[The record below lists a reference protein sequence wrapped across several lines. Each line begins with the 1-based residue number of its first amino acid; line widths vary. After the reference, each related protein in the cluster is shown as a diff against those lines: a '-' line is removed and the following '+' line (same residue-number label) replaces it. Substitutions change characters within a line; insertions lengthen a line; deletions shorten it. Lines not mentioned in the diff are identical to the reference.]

1 MENGSWAPTAMN
13 CMKTILADLKN
24 ITYIEPQIHI
34 KSAMKENQ
42 MEELDTLA
50 DEIVK
55 SM

>member
-24 ITYIEPQIHI
+24 ITYIEPEIHI
-34 KSAMKENQ
+34 KSSIKQNQ
-42 MEELDTLA
+42 IEELDNLA
-50 DEIVK
+50 DEIIK